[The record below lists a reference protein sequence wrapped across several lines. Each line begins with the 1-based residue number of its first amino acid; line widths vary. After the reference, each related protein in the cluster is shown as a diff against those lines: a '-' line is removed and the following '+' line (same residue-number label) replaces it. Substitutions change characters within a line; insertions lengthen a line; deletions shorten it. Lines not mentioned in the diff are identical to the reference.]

1 MATTPTS
8 GQSSLTRDCTR
19 ESDSGAGLEAA
30 TLCGGHRYSDEPLQ
44 ESVIAMGM
52 GSQEAQGLLW
62 GVEPEGWAS
71 HESNHSPLFRAM
83 MEATDIGSGKNVLDI
98 GCGAGH
104 SSVLIKEAGA
114 TVVGVD
120 AAQGLVDHANKTFA
134 GIDFQV
140 GGIEEL
146 SFGDDEF
153 DVVFAANSVQYA
165 ADLGIAL
172 RELARVCKPGGSIVA
187 GLFGPPEGVSY
198 KPVLDALGQ
207 FMPKPPPGGKPGGPF
222 RLSAPGV
229 LEDGFTSAGIDVSG
243 TGVANCPFEYE
254 SWDEFWRGT
263 RAAGPTQMA
272 IGLAGVDA
280 VEEATR
286 KAVEPFTDRDGSI
299 AFDTNVFIY
308 VVGQA

>member
-1 MATTPTS
+1 
-8 GQSSLTRDCTR
+8 
-19 ESDSGAGLEAA
+19 
-30 TLCGGHRYSDEPLQ
+30 
-44 ESVIAMGM
+44 
-52 GSQEAQGLLW
+52 
-62 GVEPEGWAS
+62 
-71 HESNHSPLFRAM
+71 M
-83 MEATDIGSGKNVLDI
+83 MEATSIGSGKNVLDI

-104 SSVLIKEAGA
+104 SSALINATGA

-120 AAQGLVDHANKTFA
+120 AAQGMVDYANKTFD

-146 SFGDDEF
+146 AFEDDEF

-165 ADLGIAL
+165 AHLDTAL
-172 RELARVCKPGGSIVA
+172 RELRRVCKPGGSIVA

-198 KPVLDALGQ
+198 KPVIGALGP
-207 FMPKPPPGGKPGGPF
+207 FMPKPPPGGKPSGPF

-229 LEDGFTSAGIDVSG
+229 LEEGFTSAGIKVSDSG
-243 TGVANCPFEYE
+243 EANCPFVYE
-254 SWDEFWRGT
+254 SWDQFWLGT

-272 IGLAGVDA
+272 IGLAGLAA

-286 KAVEPFTDRDGSI
+286 EAVEPFIAEDGSI

-308 VVGQA
+308 VVGRA

>member
-1 MATTPTS
+1 
-8 GQSSLTRDCTR
+8 
-19 ESDSGAGLEAA
+19 
-30 TLCGGHRYSDEPLQ
+30 
-44 ESVIAMGM
+44 
-52 GSQEAQGLLW
+52 
-62 GVEPEGWAS
+62 
-71 HESNHSPLFRAM
+71 M
-83 MEATDIGSGKNVLDI
+83 MEATGIGFGKNVLDI
-98 GCGAGH
+98 GCGSGH
-104 SSVLIKEAGA
+104 SSALINDVGA

-120 AAQGLVDHANKTFA
+120 ATQGMVDYANKTFD

-140 GGIEEL
+140 GGLEEL
-146 SFGDDEF
+146 AFGDDEF

-172 RELARVCKPGGSIVA
+172 GELRRVCKPGGSIVA
-187 GLFGPPEGVSY
+187 GLFGPPEAVSY

-229 LEDGFTSAGIDVSG
+229 LEEAFASARIEVSE
-243 TGVANCPFEYE
+243 TGEVNCPFEYG
-254 SWDEFWRGT
+254 SWDQFWSGT

-272 IGLAGVDA
+272 IGLAGLDA

-286 KAVEPFTDRDGSI
+286 KAVEPLTAEDGSI
-299 AFDTNVFIY
+299 ALDTNAFIY

>member
-1 MATTPTS
+1 
-8 GQSSLTRDCTR
+8 
-19 ESDSGAGLEAA
+19 
-30 TLCGGHRYSDEPLQ
+30 
-44 ESVIAMGM
+44 
-52 GSQEAQGLLW
+52 
-62 GVEPEGWAS
+62 
-71 HESNHSPLFRAM
+71 M

-104 SSVLIKEAGA
+104 SSALIKEAGA

-120 AAQGLVDHANKTFA
+120 AAQGLVDYAKKTFD
-134 GIDFQV
+134 GVEFQV

-146 SFGDDEF
+146 AFGDDEF

-165 ADLGIAL
+165 ADLGAAL
-172 RELARVCKPGGSIVA
+172 GELARVCRPGGSIVA
-187 GLFGPPEGVSY
+187 GLFGPPDGVSY

-229 LEDGFTSAGIDVSG
+229 LEEGFTSAGITVSQSG
-243 TGVANCPFEYE
+243 EVNCPFKYA
-254 SWDEFWRGT
+254 SWDQFWRGT

-272 IGLAGVDA
+272 IGLAGLDA

-286 KAVEPFTDRDGSI
+286 KAVEPLTAADGSI
-299 AFDTNVFIY
+299 TFDTNVFIY